1 MAHQATPD
9 LEKNETGHYEGRDVS
24 RTITPGGHPVDYS
37 QTPFPQFHR
46 KLANP
51 APLGLT
57 SFGAGFFLTCFF
69 TLQARGVSTPNV
81 VVPVLMLYG
90 GIAQWV
96 TGLVEMF
103 TGNTFGATVFCS
115 YGAFN
120 MTYAA
125 LYLPAFG
132 VAQAYTLANGSLSPQ
147 FNQAI
152 GLYLIVWMMVT
163 IFFMIAALRTTIAVF
178 STLLFTALTFLVLA
192 IQNFTGND
200 TARIVG
206 GVFGLCASASS
217 WWAAAS
223 ALWAPETTFSAVR
236 VSPISMR
243 RD

>member
-1 MAHQATPD
+1 MSHQATSD
-9 LEKNETGHYEGRDVS
+9 LEKNETRHYEGANVS

-37 QTPFPQFHR
+37 QTPFPPFHR

-57 SFGAGFFLTCFF
+57 SFGAGFFLTCFL
-69 TLQARGVSTPNV
+69 TLHARGVQTPNV

-96 TGLVEMF
+96 TGLVEIIS
-103 TGNTFGATVFCS
+103 GNTFGATVFCS

-132 VAQAYTLANGSLSPQ
+132 VAQAYTLPDGSISPE
-147 FNQAI
+147 FSQAI

-163 IFFMIAALRTTIAVF
+163 IFFMIAALRTTLAVF
-178 STLLFTALTFLVLA
+178 STLFFTAVTFLVLA
-192 IQNFTGND
+192 INNFTGSD
-200 TARIVG
+200 SARIAG
-206 GVFGLCASASS
+206 GVFGLCASACS
-217 WWAAAS
+217 WWGAAS
-223 ALWAPETTFSAVR
+223 ALWGPETTFSAIR
-236 VSPISMR
+236 VSPIVMR
-243 RD
+243 RE